1 MTSRL
6 TSELAVDQIGNRF
19 DLVLVASQRAR
30 ELQNGSAPRVNGVHG
45 KYIATALKEIEEGK
59 YTMKEYISKLPGKQK
74 KGHRDEYFP
83 T

>member
-45 KYIATALKEIEEGK
+45 KYIATALKEIEEGHIGIDYLK
-59 YTMKEYISKLPGKQK
+59 KVVKQR
-74 KGHRDEYFP
+74 GH
-83 T
+83 

>member
-6 TSELAVDQIGNRF
+6 TSELAVEQIGNRF

-30 ELQNGSAPRVNGVHG
+30 ELKNGSMPRVAEAE
-45 KYIATALKEIEEGK
+45 KTFISTALREIEQGK
-59 YTMKEYISKLPGKQK
+59 YTYKDYLNKIPK
-74 KGHRDEYFP
+74 KRKGQQDEYF